1 VLVWWTSRRF
11 TAPLEKMKEGADRF
25 AQGQLDFRLELP
37 DTREF
42 AGLAV
47 SLNVMAGQL
56 QQRLAQIQRQQDES
70 DAVFGSMDEGVIALD
85 DGERILRLNPAAAAI
100 LELEREAV
108 LGRPLREV
116 VRNPDML
123 RFVDQLHASGTGIE
137 QDIVLHVEPER
148 HLQVTGTPLRSR
160 DGASFGLL
168 VVINDVTR
176 LRRLETVRRDFV
188 ANVSHELRTPITSI
202 KGFIETLTD
211 GSDHS
216 PEDMRRFHDIVLK
229 QANRLNSIIDDLLK
243 LSRIEQDQE
252 RGMLER
258 EPVDI
263 RDFTAGLT
271 QFYQA
276 AADAKRIRLE
286 VDASRDFE
294 VLANHALLD
303 QAVGNL
309 VDNAIKYSPEGTT
322 VRVVATPVNGCGE
335 IRVVDQG
342 PGIEAVHLPRLYE
355 RFYRVDK
362 ARSRQVGGTG
372 LGLAIVKHIALAHGG
387 SVGVESRVGQGSQ
400 FWIRVPISR

>member
-1 VLVWWTSRRF
+1 
-11 TAPLEKMKEGADRF
+11 
-25 AQGQLDFRLELP
+25 
-37 DTREF
+37 
-42 AGLAV
+42 
-47 SLNVMAGQL
+47 
-56 QQRLAQIQRQQDES
+56 
-70 DAVFGSMDEGVIALD
+70 MDEGVIALD
-85 DGERILRLNPAAAAI
+85 DGERILRLNPAAASI
-100 LELEREAV
+100 LEMERDVV

-116 VRNPDML
+116 VRNPDLL
-123 RFVDQLHASGTGIE
+123 RFIDLLHASGAGSE

-148 HLQVTGTPLRSR
+148 HLQVTGTPLRTR

-211 GSDHS
+211 GSEHS

-258 EPVDI
+258 EPVDV
-263 RDFTAGLT
+263 RDFASGLT
-271 QFYQA
+271 QFYQT

-286 VDASRDFE
+286 VDVARDFD

-309 VDNAIKYSPEGTT
+309 VDNAIKYSPEGTA

-335 IRVVDQG
+335 IRVFDQG
-342 PGIEAVHLPRLYE
+342 PGIEAIHLPRLYE

-362 ARSRQVGGTG
+362 SRSRQVGGTG

-387 SVGVESRVGQGSQ
+387 TVGVESRVGQGSQ